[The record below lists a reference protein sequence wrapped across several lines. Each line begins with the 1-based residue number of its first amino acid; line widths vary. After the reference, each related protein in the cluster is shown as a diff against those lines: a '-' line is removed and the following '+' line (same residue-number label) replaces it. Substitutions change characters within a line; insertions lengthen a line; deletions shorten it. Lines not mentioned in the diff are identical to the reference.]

1 MRSSGIGT
9 RYAVYVAALALA
21 LVAVTLAASGTIA
34 LGRMRVLQQELR
46 EAVTTARAAD
56 DERALDG
63 AARYLGLHLF
73 NPLYQLDVERLNE
86 AIQQTQAWLPVVS
99 FLVVDRDGLVLT
111 DGTATNAMYGER
123 ALGPLPGDEI
133 PDPMLIRR
141 GTVTELRFRVAAGGV
156 SAGWGIVTL
165 KEPPWEASLRRLEEE
180 RTAELW
186 QGHRASLLSLGALVL
201 FATLGVGLLVSLL
214 LSRTLARPLTQMSRA
229 AAQIAAGNLDH
240 PLTLDSPD
248 ELGDLARALNRMARD
263 LRAHEEALRAERSDL
278 AAKNAELE
286 RFNYTVSHDLKT
298 PLVTIRGFAGLAG
311 GDLAAGRSDAVRKD
325 LGRIVAA
332 ADKMHRLLDDLLEL
346 SRIGRVVHPPE
357 DVALGGLVRE
367 ALELLKG
374 QLEPRGIVVE
384 VAPDLPVVRADRRRL
399 LEVLQNLIENAAKFS
414 GRQERP
420 RIELGM
426 RQDGDERVFFVRDNG
441 PGIEPRFLE
450 RVFGLFEKLDPGG
463 EGTGVGLAL
472 VRRIVEAH
480 GGRVWAE
487 SAGLGCGATF
497 CFTLG
502 SGGAGGAQPPE
513 SSVQGAPDSS
523 AESVQPGLSDSS
535 RPVQD
540 GVRS

>member
-1 MRSSGIGT
+1 MRTSGIGT
-9 RYAVYVAALALA
+9 RYAFYVAALSLA
-21 LVAVTLAASGTIA
+21 LVAVTLAASGAIA

-46 EAVTTARAAD
+46 DAVTTARAAD

-123 ALGPLPGDEI
+123 APGPLPGDDV

-141 GTVTELRFRVAAGGV
+141 ENVTELRFRVAAGGV

-201 FATLGVGLLVSLL
+201 LATLGVGLLVSLL

-248 ELGDLARALNRMARD
+248 ELGDLARALNRMAGD

-311 GDLAAGRSDAVRKD
+311 GDLAAGRQDAVRKD

-384 VAPDLPVVRADRRRL
+384 VAPHLPVVRADRRRL
-399 LEVLQNLIENAAKFS
+399 LEVLQNLLENAAKFS
-414 GRQERP
+414 GGQERP
-420 RIELGM
+420 RIEIGM
-426 RQDGDERVFFVRDNG
+426 REDAGERVFFVRDNG
-441 PGIEPRFLE
+441 RGIEPRFLE

-487 SAGLGCGATF
+487 SAGLGRGAAF
-497 CFTLG
+497 CFTLPGG
-502 SGGAGGAQPPE
+502 SSGAAQAPE
-513 SSVQGAPDSS
+513 GPVQGD
-523 AESVQPGLSDSS
+523 PGLSASVPPAH
-535 RPVQD
+535 PVQS
-540 GVRS
+540 VPSS

>member
-1 MRSSGIGT
+1 MRTSGIGT
-9 RYAVYVAALALA
+9 RYAFYVAALALA
-21 LVAVTLAASGTIA
+21 LVAVTLAASGAIA
-34 LGRMRVLQQELR
+34 LGRMRVLQKELR
-46 EAVTTARAAD
+46 DAVTSARAAD

-111 DGTATNAMYGER
+111 DGTATNVMYGER
-123 ALGPLPGDEI
+123 APGPLPGDDA
-133 PDPMLIRR
+133 PDPMLIRHDA
-141 GTVTELRFRVAAGGV
+141 VTELRFRVAAGGI

-165 KEPPWEASLRRLEEE
+165 SEPPWEASLRRLEEE

-248 ELGDLARALNRMARD
+248 ELGDLARALNRMAKD

-311 GDLAAGRSDAVRKD
+311 GDLAAGRHDAVRKD

-367 ALELLKG
+367 GLELLKG
-374 QLEPRGIVVE
+374 RLEQRGIVVE
-384 VAPDLPVVRADRRRL
+384 VAPDLPIVRADRRRL
-399 LEVLQNLIENAAKFS
+399 LEVLQNLLENAAKFT
-414 GRQERP
+414 GAQERP
-420 RIELGM
+420 KIEFGM

-441 PGIEPRFLE
+441 QGIEPRFLE

-472 VRRIVEAH
+472 VRRIIEAH

-487 SAGLGCGATF
+487 SAGLGRGAAF
-497 CFTLG
+497 CFTLA
-502 SGGAGGAQPPE
+502 SGGSGGAQPPDE
-513 SSVQGAPDSS
+513 PVQSVLATGSSSPSVQFP
-523 AESVQPGLSDSS
+523 
-535 RPVQD
+535 
-540 GVRS
+540 

>member
-1 MRSSGIGT
+1 MRTSGIGT
-9 RYAVYVAALALA
+9 RYAFYVAALSLA
-21 LVAVTLAASGTIA
+21 LVALTLAAAGGIA

-73 NPLYQLDVERLNE
+73 NPLYQLDVERLND

-123 ALGPLPGDEI
+123 APGPLPAEDV

-141 GTVTELRFRVAAGGV
+141 DNVTELRFRVAAGGV

-186 QGHRASLLSLGALVL
+186 QGHRASLVSLGALVL
-201 FATLGVGLLVSLL
+201 LATVGVGVLVSLL

-248 ELGDLARALNRMARD
+248 ELGDLARALNRMAGE

-311 GDLAAGRSDAVRKD
+311 GDLAAGRQDAVRKD

-357 DVALGGLVRE
+357 DVPLGGLVRE

-399 LEVLQNLIENAAKFS
+399 LEVLQNLLENAAKFS
-414 GRQERP
+414 GGQERP
-420 RIELGM
+420 RIELAM
-426 RQDGDERVFFVRDNG
+426 REDGGERVFFVRDNG
-441 PGIEPRFLE
+441 RGIEPRFLE

-487 SAGLGCGATF
+487 SAGLGRGATF
-497 CFTLG
+497 CFTLPG
-502 SGGAGGAQPPE
+502 GPSGTAQA
-513 SSVQGAPDSS
+513 SDARVQSD
-523 AESVQPGLSDSS
+523 PGLSVSAQPAQPVH
-535 RPVQD
+535 PVQS
-540 GVRS
+540 VPSS

>member
-1 MRSSGIGT
+1 
-9 RYAVYVAALALA
+9 
-21 LVAVTLAASGTIA
+21 
-34 LGRMRVLQQELR
+34 MRVLQKELR
-46 EAVTTARAAD
+46 DAVTTARAAD

-111 DGTATNAMYGER
+111 DGTATNVMYGER
-123 ALGPLPGDEI
+123 APGPLPGDGA
-133 PDPMLIRR
+133 DPMLIRR
-141 GTVTELRFRVAAGGV
+141 DAVTELRFRVAAGGV

-165 KEPPWEASLRRLEEE
+165 SEPPWEASLRRLEEE

-311 GDLAAGRSDAVRKD
+311 GDLAAGRNDAVRKD

-367 ALELLKG
+367 GLELLRSARAEG
-374 QLEPRGIVVE
+374 HRGRGRPR
-384 VAPDLPVVRADRRRL
+384 PADRASGPAAPARGAPEPARERGQVHGRPGAPEDRVRHAPGRRRARL
-399 LEVLQNLIENAAKFS
+399 LRARQRAGHRAALP
-414 GRQERP
+414 RARLRPLREARP
-420 RIELGM
+420 RRRGHGRRARACAPHHRGARRTRVGRI
-426 RQDGDERVFFVRDNG
+426 RRPRSRGDVLLHARER
-441 PGIEPRFLE
+441 
-450 RVFGLFEKLDPGG
+450 GL
-463 EGTGVGLAL
+463 
-472 VRRIVEAH
+472 
-480 GGRVWAE
+480 GGRSGPREASPE
-487 SAGLGCGATF
+487 RAG
-497 CFTLG
+497 
-502 SGGAGGAQPPE
+502 
-513 SSVQGAPDSS
+513 
-523 AESVQPGLSDSS
+523 
-535 RPVQD
+535 R
-540 GVRS
+540 

>member
-1 MRSSGIGT
+1 MRTSGIGT
-9 RYAVYVAALALA
+9 RYAFYVAALSLA
-21 LVAVTLAASGTIA
+21 LVAVTLAASGAIA

-46 EAVTTARAAD
+46 DAVTTARAAD

-123 ALGPLPGDEI
+123 APGPLPGDDV

-141 GTVTELRFRVAAGGV
+141 DNVTELRFRVAAGGV

-186 QGHRASLLSLGALVL
+186 QGHRASLVSLGALVL
-201 FATLGVGLLVSLL
+201 LATVGVGVLVSLL

-248 ELGDLARALNRMARD
+248 ELGDLARALNRMAGD

-311 GDLAAGRSDAVRKD
+311 GDLAAGRQDAVRKD

-357 DVALGGLVRE
+357 DVPLGALVRE

-374 QLEPRGIVVE
+374 QLEPRGVVVE

-399 LEVLQNLIENAAKFS
+399 LEVLQNLLENAAKFS
-414 GRQERP
+414 GGQEQP

-426 RQDGDERVFFVRDNG
+426 REDGGERVFFVRDNG
-441 PGIEPRFLE
+441 RGIEPRFLE

-487 SAGLGCGATF
+487 SAGLGRGATF
-497 CFTLG
+497 CFTLPGGPSAAAQASAGRVQSDPGLSG
-502 SGGAGGAQPPE
+502 SSG
-513 SSVQGAPDSS
+513 
-523 AESVQPGLSDSS
+523 SVQPVQ
-535 RPVQD
+535 PVQP
-540 GVRS
+540 VQSAPSR